1 MSHYFRG
8 NYNSLPSDICPGQ
21 KDTCQIKTWCGLTFW
36 PMKSLGQVA
45 SIFFKLHGLTSLIMP
60 RTKGSPTVYRTK
72 EVPQGIGQRKVPQA
86 IGQRKCHR
94 LNNVLQCVPYDSNL
108 HRLDLFTSTHVHVKQ
123 QVLPK

>member
-1 MSHYFRG
+1 MSDQ
-8 NYNSLPSDICPGQ
+8 NLVWSDILANEIIRTGG
-21 KDTCQIKTWCGLTFW
+21 IN
-36 PMKSLGQVA
+36 
-45 SIFFKLHGLTSLIMP
+45 FFKLHGLTSLIMP

-108 HRLDLFTSTHVHVKQ
+108 HRLDLFTSTHVHFPRQTTSSPQIKKTLTFELTLTKQ
-123 QVLPK
+123 H